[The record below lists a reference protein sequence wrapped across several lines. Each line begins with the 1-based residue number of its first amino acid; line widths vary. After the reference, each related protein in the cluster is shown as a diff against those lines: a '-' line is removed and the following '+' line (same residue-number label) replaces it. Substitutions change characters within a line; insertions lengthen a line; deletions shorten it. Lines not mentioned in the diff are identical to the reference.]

1 MDLSIFLQ
9 WFSSLPKEL
18 ATLLLA
24 MVPVTELRASIPV
37 AILIYKLPV
46 WKAVVFSVIG
56 DFIPAILILYLAGP
70 IGIWCSK
77 RSKLCRRFFDWLF
90 VRTRTRFI
98 KRHAQYGA
106 LALMIF
112 VGIPLP
118 FTGSWTG
125 ALAAWL
131 FAVPKRLA
139 VPYITAGIVIAAL
152 IMTALSLGADG
163 VLQMFG
169 FYI

>member
-1 MDLSIFLQ
+1 
-9 WFSSLPKEL
+9 
-18 ATLLLA
+18 
-24 MVPVTELRASIPV
+24 
-37 AILIYKLPV
+37 
-46 WKAVVFSVIG
+46 
-56 DFIPAILILYLAGP
+56 
-70 IGIWCSK
+70 
-77 RSKLCRRFFDWLF
+77 
-90 VRTRTRFI
+90 
-98 KRHAQYGA
+98 
-106 LALMIF
+106 
-112 VGIPLP
+112 LP